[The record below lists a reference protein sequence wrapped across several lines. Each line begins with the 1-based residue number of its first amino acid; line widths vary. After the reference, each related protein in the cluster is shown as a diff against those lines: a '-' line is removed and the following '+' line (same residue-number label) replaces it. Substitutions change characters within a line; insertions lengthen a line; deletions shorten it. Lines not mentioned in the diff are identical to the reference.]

1 MLIYSITRLL
11 YIHLAYC
18 IPTTLSSSNEN
29 QAQLNRRFLGLDE
42 HVLKFVGFNEQE
54 FITNNAVPV
63 VKSTSVKS
71 ASILPESA
79 SRAASASG
87 SPITNQAQLSRR
99 FFGLDEHVFKL
110 VGFDEQEFIT
120 SNASPAIKGASIRSA
135 SIKPENTLRAASVSS
150 SPIANQVQP
159 SYGDYFKNYERYE
172 IDFNQDSDDY
182 SYQH

>member
-18 IPTTLSSSNEN
+18 IPTTLTSSNEN
-29 QAQLNRRFLGLDE
+29 QSQLSRRFLGLDE
-42 HVLKFVGFNEQE
+42 HVLKLAGFDEQE
-54 FITNNAVPV
+54 FITGSAEPV
-63 VKSTSVKS
+63 VRSTSVKS
-71 ASILPESA
+71 ASILSENA
-79 SRAASASG
+79 EKR
-87 SPITNQAQLSRR
+87 QVR
-99 FFGLDEHVFKL
+99 FLGLDQHFLKL
-110 VGFDEQEFIT
+110 VGFDEKEFIT
-120 SNASPAIKGASIRSA
+120 GNAEPVIRSTSVKSA